1 MANYLGLKESI
12 RASIVKAILGFGDSV
27 IIPSS
32 KNAWLTLSSTDPAIA
47 LTEPSTED
55 SNYQRYKISPETIQV
70 TGTTAKCIDEIKF
83 RRSTKAWEN
92 AYPYFAICPAETGT
106 DDMVAWGRLTTPI
119 TAASA
124 NIVPLFEPD
133 SFVISFPSTDEAT
146 SEPETV

>member
-12 RASIVKAILGFGDSV
+12 RASIIKAIFGFGDTIS
-27 IIPSS
+27 IPTSDG
-32 KNAWLTLSSTDPAIA
+32 KAFLTLSSTDPATV

-55 SNYQRYKISPETIQV
+55 SNYKRFPLSDKEIQV

-92 AYPYFAICPAETGT
+92 TYPYFAICSAESGSSNV
-106 DDMVAWGRLTTPI
+106 VAWGTLETPI
-119 TAASA
+119 TVSAA

-133 SFVISFPSTDEAT
+133 SFVISFPSPAEAT
-146 SEPETV
+146 SES